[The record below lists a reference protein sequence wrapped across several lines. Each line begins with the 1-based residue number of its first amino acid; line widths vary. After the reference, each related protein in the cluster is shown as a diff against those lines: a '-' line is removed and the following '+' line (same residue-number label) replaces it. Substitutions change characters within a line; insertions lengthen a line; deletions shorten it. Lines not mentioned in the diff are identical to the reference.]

1 MVLCIMEFR
10 NAFPAS
16 FLLLP
21 VKLLR
26 FHWLIC
32 TPVGSRSRCRLRYC
46 IGQANNNSFD
56 CFFHSL
62 ILSFP
67 ENCWFREAFL
77 FLLAIPGIIML
88 LRNSKCQKRDNTQ
101 EKWGKINKNSF
112 VPYLRDKRS
121 RYSSS
126 LCFLAGI
133 STNTRTDAREK
144 KTAFPMI
151 ADCDPKTQPS
161 AVIPKNR
168 QTESILCFTL
178 LCFDRGL

>member
-1 MVLCIMEFR
+1 MSFFLRFVTSWKYFFLLETVFPAKKFPAGKMVLCIMEFR

-77 FLLAIPGIIML
+77 FLLAKPGIIML

-112 VPYLRDKRS
+112 VPY
-121 RYSSS
+121 
-126 LCFLAGI
+126 GI
-133 STNTRTDAREK
+133 WCWIF
-144 KTAFPMI
+144 AFP
-151 ADCDPKTQPS
+151 P
-161 AVIPKNR
+161 
-168 QTESILCFTL
+168 
-178 LCFDRGL
+178 